1 MLKKKMHA
9 DFKNLRNQII
19 YFAHKSRSYF
29 KTATYFENEKITL
42 QLSMK
47 VLSN

>member
-29 KTATYFENEKITL
+29 KTE
-42 QLSMK
+42 QLILKMK
-47 VLSN
+47 K